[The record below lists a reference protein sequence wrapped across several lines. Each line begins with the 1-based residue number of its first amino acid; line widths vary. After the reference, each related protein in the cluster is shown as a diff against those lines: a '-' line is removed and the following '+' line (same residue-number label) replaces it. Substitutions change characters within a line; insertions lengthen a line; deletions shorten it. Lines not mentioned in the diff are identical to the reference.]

1 MVNHRP
7 ITKAII
13 PAAGL
18 GSRFLPVTKAVP
30 KEMLPI
36 LDKPMLQFVIEEV
49 IEAGIEEIILVVSPG
64 KESISSYFRDNTELE
79 KHLSS
84 TDGHKLI
91 ELVKNIPTGDQVSYV
106 VQKEPL
112 GLGHA
117 VLTAHA
123 AIGDNPFAIVLPDD
137 IITNTPGAL
146 RQMIDI
152 YNAHGS
158 GVIAVEAVPWE
169 SVNKYGVISGNRIS
183 DNLHQIESLV
193 EKPPLD
199 QAPSNL
205 CIVGRYILPHT
216 IFNNLR
222 NTKTGAKNEIQ
233 LTDALSLALNTERI
247 LAYEF
252 EGVRYDG
259 GTPFGLLRASLE
271 CGLARNDMKQDIIQL
286 LESLLAASSNSEN

>member
-84 TDGHKLI
+84 TDGHKLN

-117 VLTAHA
+117 VLTAHV
-123 AIGDNPFAIVLPDD
+123 AIGTTHLP
-137 IITNTPGAL
+137 
-146 RQMIDI
+146 
-152 YNAHGS
+152 
-158 GVIAVEAVPWE
+158 
-169 SVNKYGVISGNRIS
+169 
-183 DNLHQIESLV
+183 
-193 EKPPLD
+193 
-199 QAPSNL
+199 
-205 CIVGRYILPHT
+205 
-216 IFNNLR
+216 
-222 NTKTGAKNEIQ
+222 
-233 LTDALSLALNTERI
+233 
-247 LAYEF
+247 
-252 EGVRYDG
+252 
-259 GTPFGLLRASLE
+259 
-271 CGLARNDMKQDIIQL
+271 
-286 LESLLAASSNSEN
+286 